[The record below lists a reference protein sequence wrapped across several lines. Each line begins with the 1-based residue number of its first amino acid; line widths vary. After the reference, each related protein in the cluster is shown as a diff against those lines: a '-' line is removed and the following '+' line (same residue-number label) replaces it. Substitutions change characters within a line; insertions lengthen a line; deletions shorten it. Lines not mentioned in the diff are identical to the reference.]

1 MSVIDEVK
9 QKIDIVDV
17 ASQYT
22 KLIKAGRNFR
32 GLCPLHSEKDP
43 SFFVYPDQQSW
54 HCFGACNTGGDAFS
68 LVMKKQGISF
78 GEALQ
83 LLAQKAGV
91 TLPTRAEAEGG
102 KKPKLYQINQAAA
115 EYFYNLLISS
125 PTAEKV
131 RNYVARRGLSL
142 KTVADFQ
149 LGFSPNS
156 WEALKQHLVETGYSE
171 DDLLEAGLIVESEDK
186 KRHDRFRNRLMF
198 PIHDSRGHTVGF
210 GARAL
215 DDSMPKY
222 LNSPQTPVFDKSSV
236 LYAVD
241 LALPAIRQQEMA
253 VIMEGYM
260 DVITAHQNGFSN
272 VVASMGTAVT
282 ERQINTLRK
291 LTKNMIFVLDAD
303 VAGKEAM
310 ERVRRTSTETFDKD
324 TISIPYRDPNIPLE
338 KQPPLDEKQARR
350 DQMYQEILTHAGVPD
365 IEIKVL
371 VLPPD
376 KDPDDV
382 IKEDPQ
388 NWPKLLAEAQPV
400 VDYTFDVF
408 TADLDLTTA
417 KDISLATDRLFP
429 VIYEIKDDI
438 RRAHYLQKL
447 AKILKTDIHKIES
460 SFAAY
465 KVGKRRVIVPRPE
478 AVAPAFR
485 PTLVEPVEEYCLALL
500 LQHPELKEQCGELL
514 PEYFADTANRE
525 VFLAYTRTKDVKLIN
540 RKLDSAFHEYI
551 DYLMGKEAPANKLEL
566 RLADYALR
574 LRETHLRSLQDKNTE
589 ALVLARESGGSAAEL
604 AKLEEQGTKIGDE
617 LKEAFAQQRQPRP
630 GSKGGLRDG
639 VGK

>member
-68 LVMKKQGISF
+68 LVMKKQGIDF

-91 TLPTRAEAEGG
+91 SLPTRAEAEGG

-125 PTAEKV
+125 PTAEAV
-131 RNYVARRGLSL
+131 RNYIARRGLSL

-198 PIHDSRGHTVGF
+198 PIHDNRGHTIGF

-222 LNSPQTPVFDKSSV
+222 LNSPQTPVFNKSSV
-236 LYAVD
+236 LYGID
-241 LALPAIRQQEMA
+241 LAMPAIRQQDTA
-253 VIMEGYM
+253 VIVEGYM
-260 DVITAHQNGFSN
+260 DVITAHQHGFSN

-282 ERQINTLRK
+282 ERQIGSLKR
-291 LTKNMIFVLDAD
+291 LTKNLVLALDAD
-303 VAGKEAM
+303 AAGEEAM
-310 ERVRRTSTETFDKD
+310 LRCVDHE
-324 TISIPYRDPNIPLE
+324 NITGS
-338 KQPPLDEKQARR
+338 
-350 DQMYQEILTHAGVPD
+350 EIRAIIMPQGR
-365 IEIKVL
+365 
-371 VLPPD
+371 
-376 KDPDDV
+376 DPDDV

-408 TADLDLTTA
+408 TANLDLTTA
-417 KDISLATDRLFP
+417 KGKSQAVEKLLPIIA
-429 VIYEIKDDI
+429 EIKDAV
-438 RRAHYLQKL
+438 RQEHYLQKL
-447 AKILKTDIHKIES
+447 ARLLKVSQHSLEASLGRIKSE
-460 SFAAY
+460 
-465 KVGKRRVIVPRPE
+465 RRVMAPRPE

-485 PTLVEPVEEYCLALL
+485 PTLADPVEEYCLALL
-500 LQHPELKEQCGELL
+500 LQHPELKEQCREIL

-525 VFLAYTRTKDVKLIN
+525 VFLAYTRTKDVKLTKQ
-540 RKLDSAFHEYI
+540 KLDSAFYEYV
-551 DYLMGKEAPANKLEL
+551 DSLTGKKVPANQIES
-566 RLADYALR
+566 RLTQCVLR
-574 LRETHLRSLQDKNTE
+574 LREKFLRSLQDKNTE
-589 ALVLARESGGSAAEL
+589 ALALAAELGGPAAEL
-604 AKLEEQGTKIGDE
+604 AKLEEQGTEIS
-617 LKEAFAQQRQPRP
+617 AQLAEVFTQRSQPRP
-630 GSKGGLRDG
+630 GSKGG
-639 VGK
+639 

>member
-68 LVMKKQGISF
+68 LVMKKQGIDF

-91 TLPTRAEAEGG
+91 SLPTRAEAEGG

-125 PTAEKV
+125 PTAEAV
-131 RNYVARRGLSL
+131 RNYIARRGLSL

-198 PIHDSRGHTVGF
+198 PIHDNRGHTIGF

-222 LNSPQTPVFDKSSV
+222 LNSPQTPVFNKSSV
-236 LYAVD
+236 LYGID
-241 LALPAIRQQEMA
+241 LAMPAIRQQEMA
-253 VIMEGYM
+253 VIVEGYM
-260 DVITAHQNGFSN
+260 DVITAHQHGFSN

-282 ERQINTLRK
+282 ERQIGSLKR
-291 LTKNMIFVLDAD
+291 LTKNLVLALDAD
-303 VAGKEAM
+303 VAGEEAM
-310 ERVRRTSTETFDKD
+310 LRCVDYE
-324 TISIPYRDPNIPLE
+324 NITGS
-338 KQPPLDEKQARR
+338 
-350 DQMYQEILTHAGVPD
+350 EIRAIIMPQGR
-365 IEIKVL
+365 
-371 VLPPD
+371 
-376 KDPDDV
+376 DPDDV

-408 TADLDLTTA
+408 TANLDLTTA
-417 KDISLATDRLFP
+417 KGKSQAVEKLLPIIA
-429 VIYEIKDDI
+429 EIKDAV
-438 RRAHYLQKL
+438 RQEHYLQKL
-447 AKILKTDIHKIES
+447 ARLLKVSQHSLEASLGRIKSE
-460 SFAAY
+460 
-465 KVGKRRVIVPRPE
+465 RRVIAPRPE

-485 PTLVEPVEEYCLALL
+485 PTLAEPVEEYCLALL
-500 LQHPELKEQCGELL
+500 LQHPELKEQCREIL

-525 VFLAYTRTKDVKLIN
+525 VFLAYTRTKDVKLTKQ
-540 RKLDSAFHEYI
+540 KLDSAFYEYV
-551 DYLMGKEAPANKLEL
+551 DSLTGKKVPANQIES
-566 RLADYALR
+566 RLTQCVLR
-574 LRETHLRSLQDKNTE
+574 LREKFLRSLQDKNTE
-589 ALVLARESGGSAAEL
+589 ALALAAELGGPAAEL
-604 AKLEEQGTKIGDE
+604 AKLEEQGTEIS
-617 LKEAFAQQRQPRP
+617 AQLAEVFTQRSQPRP
-630 GSKGGLRDG
+630 GSKGG
-639 VGK
+639 